1 MNEKIRE
8 LAIQSGLYNTFDF
21 EKFAKL
27 IIKECGLI
35 ADVEADGRGTTY
47 PSAVMRECFGIKE

>member
-1 MNEKIRE
+1 MNERIRE
-8 LAIQSGLYNTFDF
+8 LAIQAGLYNTFDF
-21 EKFAKL
+21 EKFAEL

-47 PSAVMRECFGIKE
+47 PSAVIRERFGVEE

>member
-1 MNEKIRE
+1 MNERIKE

-21 EKFAKL
+21 EKFAML
-27 IIKECGLI
+27 IIKDCGII

-47 PSAVMRECFGIKE
+47 PSAVMREHFGVTE

>member
-1 MNEKIRE
+1 MNKIKE
-8 LAIQSGLYNTFDF
+8 LAVQAGLYNTFDY

-47 PSAVMRECFGIKE
+47 PSAVMKQHFGVEE

>member
-1 MNEKIRE
+1 MNEKIKE
-8 LAIQSGLYNTFDF
+8 LAIQAGLYNTFDF

-35 ADVEADGRGTTY
+35 ADVELDGKGTTY
-47 PSAVMRECFGIKE
+47 PSAVMREHFGMKE